1 MALPLLRLSSS
12 HNPHLSPS
20 SPSFFSLPSPSRVT
34 CSPRRASG
42 VLLLLLRRE
51 ISAFAALSSSA
62 PAAPVE
68 TAESS
73 GEARTRLI
81 AQNVPWTCTADD
93 IRNLFS
99 KHGTVVDVE
108 LSMYNSSKNRGL
120 AFVTMASEEEAL
132 AALSHLKS
140 YDLDGRV
147 IKVEFARSVKKAPVV
162 AAGPVPKYNVFVGNL
177 TWRVRSR
184 DLRELFSG
192 SGNILSAE
200 VIFQSN
206 PRRSAGYG
214 FVSFASKEEAE
225 AAITTLNG
233 NKLMG
238 RRIRLVLGK
247 DQAVDAEN
255 KVDTYEQSDEISDEV
270 DAS

>member
-1 MALPLLRLSSS
+1 MALPLLRLPSS

-34 CSPRRASG
+34 YSPRRARG

-73 GEARTRLI
+73 GAARTRLI

-93 IRNLFS
+93 IRTLFS

-108 LSMYNSSKNRGL
+108 VRILLLY
-120 AFVTMASEEEAL
+120 ASGKDRIIEA
-132 AALSHLKS
+132 
-140 YDLDGRV
+140 R
-147 IKVEFARSVKKAPVV
+147 
-162 AAGPVPKYNVFVGNL
+162 N
-177 TWRVRSR
+177 
-184 DLRELFSG
+184 
-192 SGNILSAE
+192 
-200 VIFQSN
+200 
-206 PRRSAGYG
+206 
-214 FVSFASKEEAE
+214 
-225 AAITTLNG
+225 
-233 NKLMG
+233 LMG
-238 RRIRLVLGK
+238 RCIRLVLSK
-247 DQAVDAEN
+247 DQAVDGEN

-270 DAS
+270 DSS

>member
-1 MALPLLRLSSS
+1 MALPLLRLPSS
-12 HNPHLSPS
+12 HNPHLSAS

-42 VLLLLLRRE
+42 VLLLLRRE

-73 GEARTRLI
+73 GAARTRLI

-93 IRNLFS
+93 IRTLFS

-108 LSMYNSSKNRGL
+108 LSMYNSSRNRGL
-120 AFVTMASEEEAL
+120 AFVTMASEEQAL
-132 AALSHLKS
+132 AALGHLHS

-184 DLRELFSG
+184 DLRELFNG

-233 NKLMG
+233 RKLMG

>member
-1 MALPLLRLSSS
+1 MALPLLRLPSS

-34 CSPRRASG
+34 YSPRRARG

-73 GEARTRLI
+73 GAARTRLI

-93 IRNLFS
+93 IRTLFS

-108 LSMYNSSKNRGL
+108 LSMYNSSRNRGL

-132 AALSHLKS
+132 AALSHLNS

-147 IKVEFARSVKKAPVV
+147 IKVEFARSVKKA
-162 AAGPVPKYNVFVGNL
+162 PVPKYNVFVGNL

-184 DLRELFSG
+184 DLRELFNG

-233 NKLMG
+233 KDLMG
-238 RRIRLVLGK
+238 RRIRLVLSK

-270 DAS
+270 DSS

>member
-1 MALPLLRLSSS
+1 MALPLLRLPSS

-34 CSPRRASG
+34 YSPRRARG
-42 VLLLLLRRE
+42 VLLLRRE

-73 GEARTRLI
+73 GAARTRLI

-93 IRNLFS
+93 IRTLFS

-108 LSMYNSSKNRGL
+108 VRILLLYASGKDRIIERESICLIPFYN
-120 AFVTMASEEEAL
+120 
-132 AALSHLKS
+132 
-140 YDLDGRV
+140 
-147 IKVEFARSVKKAPVV
+147 
-162 AAGPVPKYNVFVGNL
+162 
-177 TWRVRSR
+177 
-184 DLRELFSG
+184 
-192 SGNILSAE
+192 
-200 VIFQSN
+200 
-206 PRRSAGYG
+206 
-214 FVSFASKEEAE
+214 
-225 AAITTLNG
+225 
-233 NKLMG
+233 LMG
-238 RRIRLVLGK
+238 RRIRLVLSK

-270 DAS
+270 DSS